1 VSLEL
6 VVSVMG
12 DNGHILCCS
21 RNDGSLVQYPGVVP
35 AEQRRY
41 SLYCPAIHGVFFGGR
56 YWDADFEE
64 GTSNMS
70 QKQKKKSTL
79 YLAKQATRFRV
90 RSFYCGR
97 HCRPK
102 VIITRIQR
110 TNCFKYAG
118 LNETQNQDDKCTTTT
133 RFEGDPCD
141 ASGASE

>member
-70 QKQKKKSTL
+70 QKQKKKYPVSGK
-79 YLAKQATRFRV
+79 ASNEISG
-90 RSFYCGR
+90 SFFLL
-97 HCRPK
+97 RPSLPSK
-102 VIITRIQR
+102 SHHHKNPTYQLLQIRWT
-110 TNCFKYAG
+110 
-118 LNETQNQDDKCTTTT
+118 E
-133 RFEGDPCD
+133 
-141 ASGASE
+141 

>member
-70 QKQKKKSTL
+70 QKQKKKVPCIWQSEQRDFGFVLFTAAVTAVQKSSSQESNVPTASNTL
-79 YLAKQATRFRV
+79 
-90 RSFYCGR
+90 
-97 HCRPK
+97 
-102 VIITRIQR
+102 
-110 TNCFKYAG
+110 
-118 LNETQNQDDKCTTTT
+118 D
-133 RFEGDPCD
+133 
-141 ASGASE
+141 